1 MIFTFV
7 IIVKVT
13 INYLNNLNK
22 NKKNNKIK
30 YIEYSMKTSER

>member
-22 NKKNNKIK
+22 KKQNNKIK
-30 YIEYSMKTSER
+30 YIEYSMETSER